1 MTMTERTK
9 SWIKENV
16 MGIILA
22 CMFTAFWVGYEN
34 DKTEDREWKRTE
46 AEKSKKV
53 NDRQQVI
60 SQCVYS
66 DPDTQPYLREIIYEW
81 IKLETR
87 GGG

>member
-34 DKTEDREWKRTE
+34 DKTEDREWKRT
-46 AEKSKKV
+46 K
-53 NDRQQVI
+53 
-60 SQCVYS
+60 
-66 DPDTQPYLREIIYEW
+66 
-81 IKLETR
+81 
-87 GGG
+87 